1 MAHPTDREYPPKVQ
15 LPRRDE
21 DRDACFRSLHRLYAV
36 KDQMRIVPTHD
47 HTASAA
53 MLGSG

>member
-21 DRDACFRSLHRLYAV
+21 DRDACFRSLHRVYAI